1 MSEHPIGRAVRRFAG
16 DSAESD
22 LALLDR
28 WVTDRDQSAF
38 ELLVWRHGGMVLA
51 ACRRALPPDDAADAF
66 QATFLVLVHKAGSVG
81 RRGALGGW
89 LHRVAVRVSRAARR
103 KAAGRL
109 RPLAEEPPAP
119 AADEAADRDLRAVL
133 DEELDRLPD
142 RLRRVLV
149 LCYLQGKTAD
159 EAARELGCPRGTVL
173 SRLLRGREKLKGRLV
188 RRGVAPAAAAV
199 LGSASGVA
207 GGPPTQ
213 LVGVVLDVAAGGL
226 GAVRVAPGP
235 AAGLAREV
243 VNAMWMKTV
252 WAGAALLAAVGVGL
266 GVSWGS
272 AAPQETPRAVPRGVR
287 ILPPAA
293 PAAPVVGQAA
303 PAEAPVGPVAPA
315 GAPVGPVGPA
325 GGPVDPVRAP
335 VGPARAPVG
344 PATKAGPT
352 AGAERLK
359 GEWSIARMEMGGEKL
374 PDGVAAKMG
383 FTFGA
388 EKLTIKGKLAAAGG
402 PYVVRAG
409 SEDFP
414 FKVDAAKKVAEIDVE
429 VKAGEFAKGIYR
441 FDGGDLILCIDYARA
456 ERPTAFETKGQPAHA
471 LYRLTRPR

>member
-16 DSAESD
+16 DPAESD

-119 AADEAADRDLRAVL
+119 PADEATDRDLRAVL

-199 LGSASGVA
+199 LESAGGAA
-207 GGPPTQ
+207 GGPPAQ

-226 GAVRVAPGP
+226 GAVRAAPGP

-252 WAGAALLAAVGVGL
+252 WTGAALLAAVGVGL

-272 AAPQETPRAVPRGVR
+272 AAPQEAPRAVPRGVR

-293 PAAPVVGQAA
+293 PAAEPAVPVASQTA
-303 PAEAPVGPVAPA
+303 PAK
-315 GAPVGPVGPA
+315 APVGPVGPA
-325 GGPVDPVRAP
+325 GGPV
-335 VGPARAPVG
+335 GPARAPVG
-344 PATKAGPT
+344 PSTKAGLKV
-352 AGAERLK
+352 GAEKLK

-374 PDGVAAKMG
+374 PDGVAARMG

-402 PYVVRAG
+402 QYVVRAG

-456 ERPTAFETKGQPAHA
+456 ERPTAFETEGHPAHA
-471 LYRLTRPR
+471 LYRLTRPK